1 MGILQTADTMVDNS
15 MKQLSDVL
23 NSKFT
28 TYLQGNG
35 TPVLVTYYNIDA
47 NNSTTELGSGTYDRR
62 LGDNSPLRFNKILD
76 FPVYGL
82 KDFIPTIDP
91 GEGGLMDMEMDMEV
105 VILPNSIKPSPL
117 DHFVYRFFDGNMNV
131 ERQVTF
137 RVISIEHSSIKSNN
151 FYKLSLTL
159 ADINDEH
166 TVEELDNQTISTF
179 RTNIDLIGT
188 NEQCIIEDTIFDRI
202 GTIDNICD
210 YLINSYMDVF
220 YDDRYNA
227 LLLRDNNIGYPL
239 FDPYLTTFIIEHNIL
254 DTSKRYI
261 VLMNYDNRYDVSRMY
276 NKTIYRSLEQ
286 QNDTHL
292 VRMSMKPHAFETTA
306 TNPFVYYGEEN
317 VFSIDLVKPTEP
329 KDYVEEFDI
338 ELVRYVTSKGNRF
351 IYDYLD
357 IELLNRIQTYQLYL
371 EDENTFSNSLMF
383 SNIFIKFFK
392 KGNMKDLVTDKDIDN
407 LQYFEVTDCKADF
420 LYVPMIIYILRNYV
434 RYLRN
439 NQLSL

>member
-47 NNSTTELGSGTYDRR
+47 NNSTTELGSETYDKR
-62 LGDNSPLRFNKILD
+62 LGKNSPLKFNKILD

-82 KDFIPTIDP
+82 RDLIPSIDP
-91 GEGGLMDMEMDMEV
+91 GEGGLLDMDLDLEV

-117 DHFVYRFFDGNMNV
+117 DHFVYRFSDGYKV

-137 RVISIEHSSIKSNN
+137 RVINIEYSSIKSNN
-151 FYKLSLTL
+151 FYKLTLEL

-166 TVEELDNQTISTF
+166 TVEQLDSQTISTF

-188 NEQCIIEDTIFDRI
+188 NEQCVIEDTVYDRI
-202 GTIDNICD
+202 DTIDSICE
-210 YLINSYMDVF
+210 YLINNYMDIF

-227 LLLRDNNIGYPL
+227 LLLRDNNIGYPI
-239 FDPYLTTFIIEHNIL
+239 FDPYLTTFVVQNNIL
-254 DTSKRYI
+254 DTDKRYI

-276 NKTIYRSLEQ
+276 NKTVYRCLEQ
-286 QNDTHL
+286 QDSTHL
-292 VRMSMKPHAFETTA
+292 NRMSMKPHAFENTK

-317 VFSIDLVKPTEP
+317 VFSIDLVRPTEP
-329 KDYVEEFDI
+329 KNYSQEFDI
-338 ELVRYVTSKGNRF
+338 ELVRYVTSNGDRF

-357 IELLNRIQTYQLYL
+357 IELLNRIQTYQQYI

-383 SNIFIKFFK
+383 SNIFIKFFN
-392 KGNMKDLVTDKDIDN
+392 KGNMKELITDVDMVN
-407 LQYFEVTDCKADF
+407 LNSFEVTDCKADF